1 MGHSARLKYSET
13 RWLENHMD
21 WAISSEAPNRRT
33 FNDYPGSGS
42 KGKRS
47 ETGNPKPHSCGMV
60 KI

>member
-1 MGHSARLKYSET
+1 
-13 RWLENHMD
+13 MD

-33 FNDYPGSGS
+33 FNDYPDSGS